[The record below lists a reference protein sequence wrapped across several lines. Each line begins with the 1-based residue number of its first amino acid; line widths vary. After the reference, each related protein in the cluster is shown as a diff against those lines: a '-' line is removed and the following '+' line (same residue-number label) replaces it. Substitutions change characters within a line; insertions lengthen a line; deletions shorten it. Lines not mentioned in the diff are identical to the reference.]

1 MRRVA
6 RLLALALS
14 VLLGLAIAAAAQ
26 DSATQDKPP
35 SPIQPAREISLAL
48 SEDQVSELDAW
59 ITAMEKWQRYQ
70 ARWNNRPARDG
81 FGRIAQRRQ
90 LPDPPE
96 WLSAHCDAA
105 AAAHVYLDTQETTA
119 CRLLVDP
126 HAPIQSVPNAIQK
139 ARLDAEKEPKH
150 TSFLT
155 RIHIDGLWTTASSN
169 NRFYGIV
176 GSHVSLVDVGRLQV
190 FGPPGVLLLS
200 VPDVNGDRR
209 LTLGYTW
216 GLSVRL
222 ADVALFGR
230 SKDMTLFLNVSKVWT
245 ATGTESQGT
254 GSGYDMMG
262 FSIAPRKKR

>member
-6 RLLALALS
+6 RVVALACS
-14 VLLGLAIAAAAQ
+14 VLLGITFVVAAQ
-26 DSATQDKPP
+26 EVSGQSAPQTFPDR
-35 SPIQPAREISLAL
+35 AREISIAL
-48 SEDQVSELDAW
+48 SEDQISELTAW
-59 ITAMEKWQRYQ
+59 LTAMEKWQRYQ

-81 FGRIAQRRQ
+81 LGRIAPRRQ
-90 LPDPPE
+90 VPDHPE
-96 WLSAHCDAA
+96 WLPAHCKAA
-105 AAAHVYLDTQETTA
+105 AEAHLRLATDEETA
-119 CRLLVDP
+119 CRLLEDP
-126 HAPIQSVPNAIQK
+126 LAPIASVPTAAQR
-139 ARLDAEKEPKH
+139 ARLEAEKGPKH

-176 GSHVSLVDVGRLQV
+176 GSHVTLVDVGRLQV

-209 LTLGYTW
+209 MTLGYTW

-222 ADVALFGR
+222 TDVRLFSGT
-230 SKDMTLFLNVSKVWT
+230 KDMTLFLNLSKVWT
-245 ATGTESQGT
+245 ASGGNRNGT

-262 FSIAPRKKR
+262 LSIAPRKKR